1 MDTFYHTLVQASKQN
16 LHKRLEVEQNNQI
29 AHQMKIKNAMTS
41 LFSEIQANFDETKL
55 SEIALNGYNKCELF
69 SFEKGEMYQDF
80 PLVFLT
86 RGPQNYNGF
95 GLKYFEDMNIIPYV
109 KLLQQHFTPFNVY
122 FGTNFKTGKT
132 SVYISWST

>member
-1 MDTFYHTLVQASKQN
+1 MDTFYHNLVQASKQN

-41 LFSEIQANFDETKL
+41 LFSEIQANFDESKL
-55 SEIALNGYNKCELF
+55 SEIASNGYNKCELF

-95 GLKYFEDMNIIPYV
+95 GIKYFEDMNIIPYM
-109 KLLQQHFTPFNVY
+109 KLLQQHFAPFNIY
-122 FGTNFKTGKT
+122 YGTNYKTGKT
-132 SVYISWST
+132 SVNISWST